1 MGHISAFS
9 KEDSVH
15 YYTPGECH
23 TSQSRVT
30 CHDIM
35 RSHLATLRYNDVHF
49 GFVVGPHGGVL
60 DLPDDEHA
68 VNDAAE
74 HHVFPVQ
81 EVAPGG
87 RDEKLAAVGVLAAV
101 GHGEQPGLG
110 VLDREVLVGE
120 GGARVYRH
128 AARPV
133 PVHEVP
139 ALDHE
144 VLDHA
149 VEGGALVA
157 QGNTILHKDD
167 NNQIFLHFISNIF
180 KYTNL
185 AILASTEL
193 AEILCSLGH
202 HVCEEFHHDAAD
214 VGGAHGHVE
223 EDHRVVGVPQ
233 LGLDLGPAVD
243 GCHCAVAEGVGGRV
257 LLNLNFK

>member
-1 MGHISAFS
+1 MSLVCNA
-9 KEDSVH
+9 
-15 YYTPGECH
+15 YT
-23 TSQSRVT
+23 TYNTVTVT

-49 GFVVGPHGGVL
+49 RFVVGPHGGVL

-68 VNDAAE
+68 VNDAAK
-74 HHVFPVQ
+74 HDVFPVQ

-87 RDEKLAAVGVLAAV
+87 RDEELAAVGVLAAV

-110 VLDREVLVGE
+110 VLDREILVCE

-133 PVHEVP
+133 PVHEVS

-157 QGNTILHKDD
+157 QGNTVLMIILS
-167 NNQIFLHFISNIF
+167 NIFCFIIISNIF
-180 KYTNL
+180 K
-185 AILASTEL
+185 
-193 AEILCSLGH
+193 H
-202 HVCEEFHHDAAD
+202 
-214 VGGAHGHVE
+214 
-223 EDHRVVGVPQ
+223 
-233 LGLDLGPAVD
+233 
-243 GCHCAVAEGVGGRV
+243 
-257 LLNLNFK
+257 

>member
-1 MGHISAFS
+1 M
-9 KEDSVH
+9 
-15 YYTPGECH
+15 H
-23 TSQSRVT
+23 TQHTILSQSRVT

-49 GFVVGPHGGVL
+49 RFVVGPHGGVL

-74 HHVFPVQ
+74 HDVFPVQ

-87 RDEKLAAVGVLAAV
+87 RDEELAAVGVLAAV

-110 VLDREVLVGE
+110 VLDREILVCE

-133 PVHEVP
+133 PVHEVS

-157 QGNTILHKDD
+157 QGNTVLMIILS
-167 NNQIFLHFISNIF
+167 NIFCFIIISNIF
-180 KYTNL
+180 KYANL
-185 AILASTEL
+185 AILASTKL
-193 AEILCSLGH
+193 AEILGSLGH
-202 HVCEEFHHDAAD
+202 HVREEFHHDAAD
-214 VGGAHGHVE
+214 VRGAHGHVE
-223 EDHRVVGVPQ
+223 EDHGVVGVAQ

-243 GCHCAVAEGVGGRV
+243 GRHCAVAEGVGGRV
-257 LLNLNFK
+257 LLNLNFE